1 LYTSC
6 VLGLRPSALFY
17 DIFAHLSTSNYFS
30 HTYSEKK
37 TNILIKFFFFFLI
50 SNVNFIKSAEGRNPK
65 NYIYKKTPMKYT
77 KDTYAKILLLLV
89 SHYSNEPLSTH
100 VA

>member
-1 LYTSC
+1 VRPARVRLSF
-6 VLGLRPSALFY
+6 VLLECKVACFWGILVQFGLF
-17 DIFAHLSTSNYFS
+17 
-30 HTYSEKK
+30 
-37 TNILIKFFFFFLI
+37 FFFFFLI

-65 NYIYKKTPMKYT
+65 KYIYKKTPMKYT

-89 SHYSNEPLSTH
+89 SHYGNEPLSTH

>member
-1 LYTSC
+1 ML
-6 VLGLRPSALFY
+6 L
-17 DIFAHLSTSNYFS
+17 HLSHAKYLGVS
-30 HTYSEKK
+30 
-37 TNILIKFFFFFLI
+37 IAGFFFLI

-65 NYIYKKTPMKYT
+65 KYIYKKTPMKYT

-89 SHYSNEPLSTH
+89 SHYGNEPLSTH

>member
-1 LYTSC
+1 MCFITTSYT
-6 VLGLRPSALFY
+6 RNERLF
-17 DIFAHLSTSNYFS
+17 LTGTSSSIEVKITISPEYLA
-30 HTYSEKK
+30 
-37 TNILIKFFFFFLI
+37 ICFFLI

-65 NYIYKKTPMKYT
+65 KIYIQKNSTKYT

-89 SHYSNEPLSTH
+89 SHSGNEPSSTH

>member
-1 LYTSC
+1 
-6 VLGLRPSALFY
+6 VQGGVFLG
-17 DIFAHLSTSNYFS
+17 YFGS
-30 HTYSEKK
+30 VRSF
-37 TNILIKFFFFFLI
+37 LFFFFLI

-65 NYIYKKTPMKYT
+65 KYIYKKTPMKYT

-89 SHYSNEPLSTH
+89 SHYGNEPLSTH